1 MKKLALSIAYSLVRL
16 IRKIRGR
23 IKLYDLKLRGVI
35 IDSTASVD
43 PAAIFEPSGGKII
56 IGPNS
61 VIDRGVI
68 LRTLDGT
75 IEIGS
80 DCSINAY
87 SVVYGS
93 GGLRIGNGVR
103 IAPHTVIVPSNH
115 IFSDPDVLIKD
126 QSLSL
131 KGIVIEDDV
140 WIGTGARVLD
150 GVVIKQGTVVGA
162 GAVVTKSTEPYS
174 IVVGVPAKKI
184 ATRLG

>member
-1 MKKLALSIAYSLVRL
+1 MKKLVLSTAYSLVRV

-43 PAAIFEPSGGKII
+43 PTAIFEPGIGKII

-61 VIDRGVI
+61 FIDRGVI

-75 IEIGS
+75 IEIGA

-93 GGLRIGNGVR
+93 GGLRIGNSVR
-103 IAPHTVIVPSNH
+103 IAAHTVIVPSNH
-115 IFSDPDVLIKD
+115 IFSDSDVLIKN

-131 KGIVIEDDV
+131 KGIFIEDDV
-140 WIGTGARVLD
+140 WIGAGAKILD
-150 GVVIKQGTVVGA
+150 GVTIQKGTVVGA
-162 GAVVTKSTEPYS
+162 GAVVTKSTEPYA
-174 IVVGVPAKKI
+174 IVAGVPAVVI
-184 ATRLG
+184 RYRR